1 MTRHIGGEFGGH
13 TQLLAQF
20 LQVMIDEVYPVLI
33 LMFLVNAGTSDE
45 GEEIGGVVFMIFI
58 HQFLHTGYPMDSDL
72 LSRLLTKIDKIVA
85 LQVGLLQI
93 GDVYQRHA
101 TGVETKEEDVA
112 RQGSEGIR
120 GQFGSLY
127 LLQLLGID
135 SALHGFGYA
144 V

>member
-33 LMFLVNAGTSDE
+33 LTFLVNAGTSDE
-45 GEEIGGVVFMIFI
+45 GEEIRGIHFLIFI
-58 HQFLHTGYPMDSDL
+58 YQFLHTGFPMDSDL

>member
-1 MTRHIGGEFGGH
+1 
-13 TQLLAQF
+13 
-20 LQVMIDEVYPVLI
+20 
-33 LMFLVNAGTSDE
+33 
-45 GEEIGGVVFMIFI
+45 
-58 HQFLHTGYPMDSDL
+58 MDSHL

-101 TGVETKEEDVA
+101 TGVETEEEYVA

-120 GQFGSLY
+120 GQFGRLY

-135 SALHGFGYA
+135 SSLHGFGYA
-144 V
+144 GIDSGEWMVLWRKSLFHRLIVDGAQVAHIERGGVGAKTLFFQIGLITEHL

>member
-1 MTRHIGGEFGGH
+1 
-13 TQLLAQF
+13 
-20 LQVMIDEVYPVLI
+20 
-33 LMFLVNAGTSDE
+33 
-45 GEEIGGVVFMIFI
+45 
-58 HQFLHTGYPMDSDL
+58 MDSDL

-144 V
+144 GIDS